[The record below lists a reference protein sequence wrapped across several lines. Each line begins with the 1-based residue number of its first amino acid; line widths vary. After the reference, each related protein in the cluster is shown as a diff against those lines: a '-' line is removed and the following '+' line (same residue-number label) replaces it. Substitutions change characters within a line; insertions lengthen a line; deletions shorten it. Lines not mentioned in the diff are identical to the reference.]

1 MSGIKSAFGCRLNS
15 RHLLA
20 VSIGVRPEQINA
32 QINAHINAHINAQ
45 AQEPKKVLVPSVLLI
60 ELCFFKFWPGFINRL

>member
-32 QINAHINAHINAQ
+32 QINAHINAQ